1 MPKQYIYA
9 SPVYRVGKLSQIYM
23 KEDLKAL
30 NEDYT
35 SLVATNEIGIYVNYI
50 KQSLILKATIGG
62 NALSFNVLPK
72 ACPITHDSKGL
83 LDKENPGPIP
93 EIYMEQIIKRLE
105 TVFPDTEIL
114 VADGKMYLRW

>member
-50 KQSLILKATIGG
+50 KESLILKATIGG
-62 NALSFNVLPK
+62 NALSFNILPK
-72 ACPITHDSKGL
+72 SCPITHDSKGL

-105 TVFPDTEIL
+105 TVFPDTEIH